1 MYFDDAL
8 TSTVSA
14 LEVASALNHF
24 VKEGITDKHFKI
36 VAHDTAGVEQEVWVR
51 PILAQD
57 FLRAADDSQI
67 IKCIASD
74 GRRVDIL
81 IPKLSKR
88 ESHRATLLLGELP
101 PVYAG

>member
-14 LEVASALNHF
+14 LEVASALEHF
-24 VKEGITDKHFKI
+24 RQQQITDQHFKI
-36 VAHDTAGVEQEVWVR
+36 IARDTTGADQELWVR
-51 PILAQD
+51 PILEQD
-57 FLRAADDSQI
+57 FLRAADDSQV

-81 IPKLSKR
+81 IPELSKR
-88 ESHRATLLLGELP
+88 ESHKATLLLG
-101 PVYAG
+101 